1 MYPLEGKGGSIEYLE
16 HHRRSVCRALGAKLR
31 LQQQRVVQHV
41 DEGRDGA
48 PSRPTAHA
56 VQWLAPHPRVAQE
69 QLRVELAERARRHAC
84 RARARALPREAHE
97 PREAARV

>member
-48 PSRPTAHA
+48 PSHPTAHA